1 MNFDFSDEQK
11 MLRDQVRRFL
21 KDNASAD
28 ENRKILESDEP
39 FDRDLWKKIVDMGW
53 TATVIP
59 EECGGL
65 GLGHLE
71 LCVIA
76 EELGRAITATPFSS
90 SVYLATEAIMAFGS
104 EAQKSNW
111 LPKLASGEVIG
122 TLAHAEGGGVPSP
135 RTTEVTVSGGKLFGT
150 KMPVPD
156 GDIADVAIVSVKTG
170 SDDSEG
176 SISLY
181 IVNLEGSGVSRE
193 AVKTFDPSRSHASI
207 TFDGAEAELLGQ
219 EGHGWDGVTT
229 IMDRAAVLVGFEQLG
244 GASVCLEIAKEYALE
259 RYAFGRP
266 IGSMQ
271 AIKHKLADMYT
282 AVELAR
288 SNCYYGAWALSS
300 DAAELGVAAATAR
313 ISATQAFHECSKENI
328 QVHGGIGYTW
338 ESDCHLYYRRSKL
351 LALNLGSEA
360 RWKDT
365 LIDRLEARNVA

>member
-1 MNFDFSDEQK
+1 MNFDFSGEQK
-11 MLRDQVRRFL
+11 MLRDQARRFL
-21 KDNASAD
+21 TDNASAD
-28 ENRKILESDEP
+28 ENRKILEGDEP
-39 FDRDLWKKIVDMGW
+39 FDRDLWKKIIDMGW

-59 EECGGL
+59 EEYGGL

-71 LCVIA
+71 LCVLA

-90 SVYLATEAIMAFGS
+90 SVYLATEAIIAFGS
-104 EAQKSNW
+104 DAQKANW
-111 LPKLASGEVIG
+111 LPKLAAGEVIG

-135 RTTEVTVSGGKLFGT
+135 RTTQVTASGEKISGT

-156 GDIADVAIVSVKTG
+156 GDIADLAIVSVKTG

-181 IVNLEGSGVSRE
+181 IVDLNASGVSRE
-193 AVKTFDPSRSHASI
+193 TVETFDPSRNHASI
-207 TFDGAEAELLGQ
+207 TFDGAKAELLG
-219 EGHGWDGVTT
+219 EIGHGWDGITT
-229 IMDRAAVLVGFEQLG
+229 IMDRAAVLVAFEQLG
-244 GASVCLEIAKEYALE
+244 GASVCLELAIEYAME

-266 IGSMQ
+266 IASMQ

-282 AVELAR
+282 AIELAR

-313 ISATQAFHECSKENI
+313 ISATQAFHECSKENV

-338 ESDCHLYYRRSKL
+338 ASDCHLYYRRSKL

-365 LIDRLEARNVA
+365 LITRLEARNAA